1 MNTLRESIDEY
12 LSLRHDLGYKLI
24 QTGWLLDQAATF
36 FEAHSAS
43 HITLELAL
51 QWAMQPTEAQP
62 AYWAKRLS
70 ALRGFAR
77 HHSTSDP
84 RTEILPKALLPYRPN
99 RARPYLYTEQEVE
112 RLMACATM
120 CPS

>member
-77 HHSTSDP
+77 
-84 RTEILPKALLPYRPN
+84 ALLH
-99 RARPYLYTEQEVE
+99 
-112 RLMACATM
+112 
-120 CPS
+120 